1 MKIID
6 EKGRL
11 FGKINVIDF
20 LVILFLLTLMPM
32 FYFGYKIF
40 QKKPVEP
47 KVYTEIEINCKFI
60 KVKPEVFK
68 LIAIGDKE
76 IDNEG
81 RQIGEII
88 WIGKPQ
94 PFNNIFVIGSEEK
107 IIIED
112 PVLKQLPVKLK
123 LTAEVKDSNV
133 YYNDQQITVNLP
145 FKFKSNKYIVQA
157 IPSFGGK
164 EKWMEV
170 RVKFSGLGQEISA
183 IINEGHIEKDKE
195 GRIVGKL
202 KRVLSTTPKSGV
214 SIKIGRE

>member
-6 EKGRL
+6 EKGKL

-20 LVILFLLTLMPM
+20 LVILFLLCLTPM

-40 QKKPVEP
+40 REKPVEP

-60 KVKPEVFK
+60 KVKPEVLR

-81 RQIGEII
+81 RQIGEIV
-88 WIGKPQ
+88 WIGKAQ

-112 PVLKQLPVKLK
+112 LVLKQLSVKLK
-123 LTAEVKDSNV
+123 LTAEVKGNNL
-133 YYNDQQITVNLP
+133 YYNDQQIMVNLP

-157 IPSFGGK
+157 IPALEEKEKEK
-164 EKWMEV
+164 EKWLEIK
-170 RVKFSGLGQEISA
+170 VKFSGLGQEIST
-183 IINEGHIEKDKE
+183 IINEGHIEKTEKVE
-195 GRIVGKL
+195 
-202 KRVLSTTPKSGV
+202 
-214 SIKIGRE
+214 